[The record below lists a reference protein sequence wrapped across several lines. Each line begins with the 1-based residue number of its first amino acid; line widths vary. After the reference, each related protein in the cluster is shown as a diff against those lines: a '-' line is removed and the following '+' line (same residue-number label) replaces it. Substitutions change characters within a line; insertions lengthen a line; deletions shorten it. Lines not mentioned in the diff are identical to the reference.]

1 MPLTRAK
8 LAVGIDFGTSGCRAV
23 AIDGGGAVRAEVRQ
37 PLPPPERRGVEVEQN
52 PALWV
57 AALDALLA
65 QLVAAVPAGD
75 IGALAVDATSGTTLL
90 ADADGVPLGPA
101 LMYND
106 GRAVAEATAIAAVA
120 PRESAAHGTASG
132 LAKLLWLLRQ
142 PGAERAAHL
151 LTQADYLN
159 GLLGGCWDVSD
170 ANNCLKSG
178 WDAVHRCWPEWL
190 DTLGVPRRLLPRVV
204 MPGTA
209 IGTLR
214 PELVQRYG
222 FAPGTLLAAG
232 TTDSTAAFLA
242 TGAALPGEAV
252 TSLGSTLVLKV
263 ISEQP
268 IFAPEYGIYSQPLDQ
283 LWLVGGGSNSGGAV
297 LRQFFND
304 EEMAALT
311 PRLSPD
317 RPTGLDYYP
326 LVVPGERFPV
336 CDPTYPPRLAPRPID
351 DAVFFQGL
359 LEGIAHIEQHSY
371 RLLAGLG
378 APGLRNVRSIGG
390 GADNAPWT
398 RLRGALLGVPM
409 LDARYRQ
416 AACGAALLA
425 RRALDTGA

>member
-1 MPLTRAK
+1 MSLTRAE

-23 AIDGGGAVRAEVRQ
+23 AIDGGGAVRAEVQQ
-37 PLPPPERRGVEVEQN
+37 PLPSPERRGVEVEQN
-52 PALWV
+52 PALWA

-75 IGALAVDATSGTTLL
+75 IGALAVDATSGTVLL
-90 ADADGVPLGPA
+90 AEVDGVPLGPA

-106 GRAVAEATAIAAVA
+106 GRATAEAAAIAAAA

-142 PGAERAAHL
+142 PGAERAARV

-178 WDAVHRCWPEWL
+178 WDARRQCWPDWL
-190 DTLGVPRRLLPRVV
+190 DALDVPQRLLPRVV
-204 MPGTA
+204 MPGTP
-209 IGTLR
+209 IGALR
-214 PELVQRYG
+214 PELAQRHG
-222 FAPGTLLAAG
+222 FVPGTLLVAG

-242 TGAALPGEAV
+242 TGASRPGEAV

-297 LRQFFND
+297 LRQFFSD
-304 EEMAALT
+304 AQMAALT
-311 PRLSPD
+311 PHLEPG

-326 LVVPGERFPV
+326 LPAPGERFPV
-336 CDPTYPPRLAPRPID
+336 SDPAFPPRLTPRPAD

-359 LEGIAHIEQHSY
+359 LEGIAHIERDGY
-371 RLLAGLG
+371 RLLASLG
-378 APGLRNVRSIGG
+378 APWPSNVRSVGG
-390 GADNAPWT
+390 GAGNAPWT

-409 LDARYRQ
+409 LEPRYPQ

-425 RRALDTGA
+425 RRALMVE